1 MEYECAICGMK
12 DMLVRSNNPEPLLP
26 REQRVC
32 RSCNA
37 YVTATRVVLMT
48 KAGNSASKSEFCDT
62 LVNVL
67 KMPYTLRGAH
77 ESLMELVRGNME
89 ESE

>member
-67 KMPYTLRGAH
+67 KMAYTLRGAH
-77 ESLMELVRGNME
+77 ESLMEMMVGNME

>member
-1 MEYECAICGMK
+1 MEYECAICGKK
-12 DMLVRSNNPEPLLP
+12 DMLVRSHNPDPLLP
-26 REQRVC
+26 RDERVC
-32 RSCNA
+32 SSCNA

-67 KMPYTLRGAH
+67 KMSYTLRGAH

>member
-1 MEYECAICGMK
+1 MEYECASCGQK
-12 DMLVRSNNPEPLLP
+12 DMLVRSHNPDPLLP
-26 REQRVC
+26 RDERVC
-32 RSCNA
+32 SSCNA

-67 KMPYTLRGAH
+67 KMSYTLRGAH

>member
-1 MEYECAICGMK
+1 MEYECAICGIEG
-12 DMLVRSNNPEPLLP
+12 MLVRSNNPEPLLP

-32 RSCNA
+32 SSCNS

-48 KAGNSASKSEFCDT
+48 KAGNSASKRDFCDT

-67 KMPYTLRGAH
+67 KMAYTLRGAH
-77 ESLMELVRGNME
+77 ESLMELMMGNME